1 MSRLRCLS
9 YLSPASIALTLAGCA
24 GGGVIDATFFAP
36 TRNTDGSPLTDL
48 NSFRVYYGTTEHPCP
63 GGRAIAA
70 AAPKELP
77 PDRLVR
83 VRLTGLSVG
92 TLYYVSVTA
101 VNSRGLE
108 SACTGATSARA
119 QPPDQK

>member
-1 MSRLRCLS
+1 LS
-9 YLSPASIALTLAGCA
+9 FLSPASIALALAGCA

-36 TRNTDGSPLTDL
+36 TRNTDGSTLTDL

-63 GGRAIAA
+63 GGRAIVA

-92 TLYYVSVTA
+92 TLYYVAATA

-108 SACTGATSARA
+108 SACTEAESARA
-119 QPPDQK
+119 RPADQK